1 MTTKANDADD
11 VLDFINSLPE
21 STDKAGKS
29 ATEPGANGG
38 KSDELLDFLDE
49 LAQHELTQTKS
60 QPNLKFE
67 PKKKKD
73 ESVDK
78 VVAEKK
84 DGGEPIEPSVVESGG
99 KEEAEEGS
107 GDKTSKQDGSGEVD
121 DAARELDIDP
131 IGSISSW
138 WSKEGSNKV
147 NSLWGSI
154 ASNAHQISEQTFQL
168 ASNTTNEINK
178 QRQKY
183 LSQDEAL
190 SSRLN
195 SLFLNVSQQITQG
208 LMDKDDEL
216 LNVLLIYDVNLN
228 YLDKLINEQFNK
240 VMNQVEGGIKVS
252 VTNFNHTH
260 KQESDRYVDLNMFYG
275 KSIDGEKLGFANL
288 ESSIKDYVKIT
299 EESKE
304 KTLHL
309 EAIDDVNQSN
319 IFISIQPISTGVE
332 SASAEQSQNDNGAII
347 IDPSNQNSF
356 SFTIILKDITNN
368 IIIVSKTQP
377 FPLIWA
383 KWLNGEE
390 LDSFKQENGEDIEG
404 VDPTEWV
411 HTWIKQGISLSFGV
425 VAQQYVIRRMGF

>member
-1 MTTKANDADD
+1 
-11 VLDFINSLPE
+11 
-21 STDKAGKS
+21 
-29 ATEPGANGG
+29 
-38 KSDELLDFLDE
+38 
-49 LAQHELTQTKS
+49 
-60 QPNLKFE
+60 
-67 PKKKKD
+67 
-73 ESVDK
+73 
-78 VVAEKK
+78 VAE
-84 DGGEPIEPSVVESGG
+84 
-99 KEEAEEGS
+99 
-107 GDKTSKQDGSGEVD
+107 
-121 DAARELDIDP
+121 ELDIDP
-131 IGSISSW
+131 IGSIINW
-138 WSKEGSNKV
+138 WSKDGSTKV

-154 ASNAHQISEQTFQL
+154 TSNAHQISEQTFQL

-183 LSQDEAL
+183 LSQEEAL

-260 KQESDRYVDLNMFYG
+260 KQESDKYVDLNMFYG

-304 KTLHL
+304 KTQHL
-309 EAIDDVNQSN
+309 ETIDDVNQSN

-411 HTWIKQGISLSFGV
+411 HTWIKQGINLSFGV